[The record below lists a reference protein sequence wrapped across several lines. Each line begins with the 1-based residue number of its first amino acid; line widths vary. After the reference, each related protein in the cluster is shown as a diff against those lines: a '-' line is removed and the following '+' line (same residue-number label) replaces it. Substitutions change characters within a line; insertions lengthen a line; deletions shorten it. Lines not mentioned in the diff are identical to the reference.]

1 MPDVTYLR
9 ERAQACRKLATQVR
23 DRETAEAL
31 DELALVYDQQV
42 RSCAP
47 RAHAPKPQPGR

>member
-9 ERAQACRKLATQVR
+9 ERAQACRTLASQVR

-31 DELALVYDQQV
+31 DELALVYDRQV
-42 RSCAP
+42 ESCRPEVRLRMRQA
-47 RAHAPKPQPGR
+47 GR

>member
-47 RAHAPKPQPGR
+47 RAHAPKPQQGR